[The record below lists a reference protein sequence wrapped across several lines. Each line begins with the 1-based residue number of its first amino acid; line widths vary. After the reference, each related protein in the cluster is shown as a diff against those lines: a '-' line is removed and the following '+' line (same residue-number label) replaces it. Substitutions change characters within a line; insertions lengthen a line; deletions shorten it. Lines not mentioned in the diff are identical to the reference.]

1 MTTQPETLAPI
12 TRTAGG
18 KFAAGQSG
26 NPAGRPRS
34 ESAQVRAKLQEHGP
48 EVAAVVLERALEG
61 DLYACRLILDRC
73 VPALKPRAEPVQ
85 IDLPAGAGI
94 VAQAQAV
101 LAAAAA
107 GALPVDQAVALIGA
121 VADLGRIIEIEQLA
135 AELAELRALVED
147 SRR

>member
-1 MTTQPETLAPI
+1 MTQTPDSDAPI
-12 TRTAGG
+12 TRTARGQ
-18 KFAAGQSG
+18 FAPGRSA

-94 VAQAQAV
+94 VAQAQSV

-107 GALPVDQAVALIGA
+107 GALPVDQAVALVGA
-121 VADLGRIIEIEQLA
+121 VADLSRIVEVEQLQR
-135 AELAELRALVED
+135 ELAELRALVED

>member
-1 MTTQPETLAPI
+1 MTQTPETLAPI
-12 TRTAGG
+12 RTSRGQ
-18 KFAAGQSG
+18 FAAGQSG

-34 ESAQVRAKLQEHGP
+34 ESAQVRAKLQAHGAD
-48 EVAAVVLERALEG
+48 VAEVVLAKALEG

-73 VPALKPRAEPVQ
+73 SPPLKARAEPVQ

-107 GALPVDQAVALIGA
+107 GALPVDQAVALVGA
-121 VADLGRIIEIEQLA
+121 VADLGRIIEVEQLA
-135 AELAELRALVED
+135 AELAELRALVEE